1 MSLMLEPSPLQ
12 QQQRKKRFTFK
23 NILLVTAL
31 AGTFLGICGSLVE
44 ASMKDPF
51 RLAFDIWG
59 TYRSQVPEQVS
70 KSFSMFWFGITN
82 FKLYYFFVGL
92 LLLIFTTSL
101 AVLTLGIVGGAFIG
115 GAFYWIL
122 SIAQP

>member
-1 MSLMLEPSPLQ
+1 MTLEIDPSALPQ
-12 QQQRKKRFTFK
+12 RRKKRFIITRV
-23 NILLVTAL
+23 LLATAL
-31 AGTFLGICGSLVE
+31 AGMFLGICGSLVE
-44 ASMKDPF
+44 ASMKEPF
-51 RLAFDIWG
+51 RQAFEFWG
-59 TYRSQVPEQVS
+59 IYKSQVPEQVG
-70 KSFSMFWFGITN
+70 KSFAMFWFGITN

-101 AVLTLGIVGGAFIG
+101 SLLTIGIVVGAFVG